1 MPSDEQSARQQP
13 LPGHVEET
21 LAAIAAM
28 HAAHHE
34 KASALDRA
42 IDRLASFF
50 ARPRFLVYI
59 VAVMALWVAANL
71 AAGFAGKP
79 AFDAA
84 PFPLLSLLVS
94 AAALFIA
101 LLILGSQRRA
111 GRLANLRE
119 QMTLELALLTDQK
132 TTKLIDLMEEFRR
145 DSPGVKDRV
154 DLEAMEMAGTPDHG
168 TVLQAIEDI
177 TDNPAQPPR

>member
-84 PFPLLSLLVS
+84 PFPL
-94 AAALFIA
+94 
-101 LLILGSQRRA
+101 
-111 GRLANLRE
+111 
-119 QMTLELALLTDQK
+119 TDQK

-177 TDNPAQPPR
+177 TDNPTQPPR